1 MDDLTKEF
9 FAESLEGLDQMDRCL
24 VDLEARPHDTEL
36 LGEIF
41 RVVHN
46 IKGTTGFLGFP
57 RLERLA
63 HAGEHLLSGLRDGR
77 FIANE
82 EVISC
87 LLRLADGLREI
98 LVLIEKTGNEGARR
112 EDDDA
117 AFLALMREL
126 DARATS
132 GPLAAPEE
140 VRHSAPQP
148 VVHGSPNVATVVSS
162 EKTLRV
168 DVDVLNRM
176 MNLVGELVLTR
187 NQLLQG
193 RVDGGTTPELARRL
207 DAVTADLRETV
218 MQARM
223 QPIGHLFSKFPRM
236 VRDLA
241 RNCEKKVRVEFSGQD
256 TGLDR
261 SLLEAIKDP
270 LTHALRNAIDHGIEC
285 PAERLKASK
294 CVQGFLS
301 LRAFHQNGSVV
312 IELADDGAG
321 MSPRLLREKAAKRQ
335 LITADQA
342 SSMND
347 RDALQLIFL
356 PGFSTAEAV
365 THVSGRGV
373 GMDVVRANVER
384 VGGTVEIESV
394 EGKGTVVR
402 LRLPLTLAIVRAL
415 IVRSAGQSFCLPQ
428 SALLEL
434 VYVPAREA
442 SEAIH
447 CMGEAELY
455 RLRDDLMPLV
465 RLDRLLGLSCDG
477 ARQRTGKEEG
487 FYLVVLESEGCRY
500 ALMVDDLRAPEEIV
514 VKPLSPVLRDIG
526 AFSGATVLGTGMLAL
541 ILDVPA
547 LGARACVR
555 KRSDETPRIQPET
568 ATQSPESTPFLI
580 FEDRVGARPAER
592 MALPLAAV
600 ERIEAFPLSDVE
612 FANGQPLL
620 QYRGALLPLED
631 RSGRLGSIVEDA
643 AQDVTVLICHKQIA
657 AGRTRRFGMVV
668 ERVLEV
674 ARGDLVAKDIQICTG
689 RLAVIDKRLAIVH
702 EDFDSVDSL
711 REVA

>member
-9 FAESLEGLDQMDRCL
+9 FAESLEGLDLMDRCL
-24 VDLEARPHDTEL
+24 VDLEMRPNDTEL
-36 LGEIF
+36 LGQIF

-57 RLERLA
+57 RLERVA

-77 FIANE
+77 LQANA
-82 EVISC
+82 EVITC
-87 LLRLADGLREI
+87 LLCLADVLRN
-98 LVLIEKTGNEGARR
+98 VLALIDKTGTEGIRK

-117 AFLALMREL
+117 DLLALITQLGAGTGMVVPASG
-126 DARATS
+126 DAGLEEHLERSNGRT
-132 GPLAAPEE
+132 AP
-140 VRHSAPQP
+140 APVP
-148 VVHGSPNVATVVSS
+148 PS
-162 EKTLRV
+162 EKTVRV

-187 NQLLQG
+187 NQLLQSRG
-193 RVDGGTTPELARRL
+193 ETAASPELARRL

-223 QPIGHLFSKFPRM
+223 QPVGHIFSKFPRM

-241 RNCEKKVRVEFSGQD
+241 RSCEKKVRLEFSGQD

-270 LTHALRNAIDHGIEC
+270 LTHALRNAIDHGIEH
-285 PAERLKASK
+285 PAERVESSK
-294 CVQGFLS
+294 SVQGLIA

-312 IELADDGAG
+312 IEISDDGAG
-321 MSPRLLREKAAKRQ
+321 IAPKSLREKAVKHH

-342 SSMND
+342 SVMSD
-347 RDALQLIFL
+347 REALQLIFL
-356 PGFSTAEAV
+356 PGFSTAEKV

-384 VGGTVEIESV
+384 VGGTVEIDSV
-394 EGKGTVVR
+394 EGMGTTIR
-402 LRLPLTLAIVRAL
+402 LRLPLTLAIVHAL
-415 IVRSAGQSFCLPQ
+415 IVRSGGQSFCLPQ

-442 SEAIH
+442 EDAIH

-455 RLRDDLMPLV
+455 RLRERLMPLV
-465 RLDRLLGLSCDG
+465 RLDRLLGLTSDE
-477 ARQRTGKEEG
+477 AQQPAKRESG
-487 FYLVVLESEGCRY
+487 FYLVVLESEGSRY

-526 AFSGATVLGTGMLAL
+526 TFSGATVLGSGMLAL

-547 LGARACVR
+547 LGARAHVR
-555 KRSDETPRIQPET
+555 KRSDESMRLQPT
-568 ATQSPESTPFLI
+568 AIAPTAEVASFLI
-580 FEDRVGARPAER
+580 FEDRLGSGPAQR

-600 ERIEAFPLSDVE
+600 ERIEALPVSEVE
-612 FANGQPLL
+612 FANGKPLL

-631 RSGRLGSIVEDA
+631 RSGRLAMSTENDP
-643 AQDVTVLICHKQIA
+643 QEVTVLICHKQG
-657 AGRTRRFGMVV
+657 AGGGAHRFGMVV

-674 ARGDLVAKDIQICTG
+674 AKGNLLAADIQVCTG
-689 RLAVIDKRLAIVH
+689 RLAVVDKRLAVVH
-702 EDFDSVDSL
+702 EAFQTTEKL